1 MRGCY
6 PTAAERGGRERE
18 SVCVCVREYE
28 ARCNNTVCVGPVWLQ
43 RHGCEFVMDVR
54 REARGERQQT
64 HESKE
69 GERATLFSL
78 PGQGRAR
85 GNIYTKVHY
94 VRGSDL
100 NKTVTRNLQI

>member
-1 MRGCY
+1 M
-6 PTAAERGGRERE
+6 
-18 SVCVCVREYE
+18 
-28 ARCNNTVCVGPVWLQ
+28 
-43 RHGCEFVMDVR
+43 
-54 REARGERQQT
+54 

-69 GERATLFSL
+69 GERVTLFSL

-85 GNIYTKVHY
+85 GNIYTKVCY